1 VLTFLV
7 TDTPQ
12 VKGPYTLARLRELWN
27 AREIVADSKLF
38 LTERNDETNR
48 VKCFNLRAADIKENL
63 ESGEEI
69 DVGGLCARVT
79 SRHGTEE
86 SNEVS

>member
-38 LTERNDETNR
+38 LTERNDETNK
-48 VKCFNLRAADIKENL
+48 VKCFNLQAADIKENL
-63 ESGEEI
+63 ESGDEI
-69 DVGGLCARVT
+69 DVELLCARVT
-79 SRHGTEE
+79 ARHGT
-86 SNEVS
+86 

>member
-1 VLTFLV
+1 MLTFLV

-12 VKGPYTLARLRELWN
+12 VKGPYTLARLRELWY

-48 VKCFNLRAADIKENL
+48 VKCFNLRAADIKANL
-63 ESGEEI
+63 ETGDEI
-69 DVGGLCARVT
+69 DVDSLSARV
-79 SRHGTEE
+79 GA
-86 SNEVS
+86 

>member
-12 VKGPYTLARLRELWN
+12 VKGPYTLARLRELSS
-27 AREIVADSKLF
+27 AGEINADSKLF
-38 LTERNDETNR
+38 LTERDEADK

-63 ESGEEI
+63 ESGDEI
-69 DVGGLCARVT
+69 DVDSLRARVT
-79 SRHGTEE
+79 G
-86 SNEVS
+86 

>member
-12 VKGPYTLARLRELWN
+12 VKGPYSLARLRELWN

-38 LTERNDETNR
+38 LTERDDETNR
-48 VKCFNLRAADIKENL
+48 VKCFNLRAADIKETL

-69 DVGGLCARVT
+69 DVEGLCARGT
-79 SRHGTEE
+79 ARHGTEE